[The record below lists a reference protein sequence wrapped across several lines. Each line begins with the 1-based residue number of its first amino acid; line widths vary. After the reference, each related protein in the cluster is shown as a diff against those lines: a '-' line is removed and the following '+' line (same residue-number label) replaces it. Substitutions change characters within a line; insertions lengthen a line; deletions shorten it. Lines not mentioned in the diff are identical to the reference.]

1 MDIKYRASEVT
12 NKGSETSETIV
23 RYQYKGRTHKRRTL
37 QKSDSTNVGFTNV
50 GLVQTSDLYIR
61 RTSTNVGREKLR
73 TLVEFEKNI
82 AIRNKPKLCYCDN
95 NRRQL
100 NTVLSFE
107 GSTSSR
113 KQQTKK
119 DQKGPK
125 RS

>member
-1 MDIKYRASEVT
+1 MRLPTTDLRLQRRLY
-12 NKGSETSETIV
+12 GTSTKV
-23 RYQYKGRTHKRRTL
+23 GP
-37 QKSDSTNVGFTNV
+37 TNVGRYKSRTV
-50 GLVQTSDLYIR
+50 QTADLQTSDLYIR

>member
-1 MDIKYRASEVT
+1 MRLPTTDLRLQRRLY
-12 NKGSETSETIV
+12 GTSTKV
-23 RYQYKGRTHKRRTL
+23 GP
-37 QKSDSTNVGFTNV
+37 TNVGRYKSRT
-50 GLVQTSDLYIR
+50 VQTSDLQTSDWYKR
-61 RTSTNVGREKLR
+61 RTCTYVGPVQTSDEKNIGLW
-73 TLVEFEKNI
+73 LSLKKNI

-119 DQKGPK
+119 DQKGVEFNCHK
-125 RS
+125 L